1 MREIALDVWGDFACF
16 ARPECKVE
24 RLTYPVPT
32 PSAMRGLLSA
42 IYAKPKEFYW
52 QVNRI
57 EVLRPLKYI
66 SFKRN
71 EVKEKVSIKADGSL
85 RKQRPVI
92 VDLTDGGN
100 DQEGRTQRQTV
111 ALRDVRY
118 RVYASICRQPGYT
131 EPAERLYNQ
140 AERRISRGQC
150 FMQPSLGLRE
160 FAAYFAPAGGEVQ
173 PIPLDLDLGLMLYDV
188 FDLHKWQVTPKA
200 EPYVTLFHARLEQGV
215 LRVPPFDSPEVLR
228 PEVI

>member
-24 RLTYPVPT
+24 RLTYPAPT

-42 IYAKPKEFYW
+42 IYSKPREFYW

-57 EVLRPLKYI
+57 EVLCPLKYI

-71 EVKEKVSIKADGSL
+71 EVKENLLVKKDGSPKGDGPIL
-85 RKQRPVI
+85 
-92 VDLTDGGN
+92 VDYTGKDGN
-100 DQEGRTQRQTV
+100 KGRTQRQTV

-118 RVYASICRQPGYT
+118 RVYASICRQPGYN
-131 EPAERLYNQ
+131 EPEERLYNQ
-140 AERRISRGQC
+140 AQRRIARGQC

-160 FAAYFAPAGGEVQ
+160 FAAYFAPAEGEAS

-188 FDLHKWQVTPKA
+188 FDLHKWQVTAKA

-215 LRVPPFDSPEVLR
+215 LHVPPFDSPEVLR
-228 PEVI
+228 PEVV